1 MTAED
6 GQLFHFF
13 CVPLPCLCRQA
24 RGQDKMSLG
33 GLFSPGLIRWE
44 ELLRSFFFQA
54 VSQTGRRPA
63 GRRRKID
70 PGEARDG
77 GVVLSCQET
86 DPVADGTV

>member
-1 MTAED
+1 M
-6 GQLFHFF
+6 FHFF
-13 CVPLPCLCRQA
+13 RVPLPCLCRQA

-33 GLFSPGLIRWE
+33 GLFFPGLIRWE
-44 ELLRSFFFQA
+44 ELLRTFFSGSESNGKA
-54 VSQTGRRPA
+54 A
-63 GRRRKID
+63 GREETEID